1 MISPFLLLLFH
12 AIGGFSSIYGEPTRV
27 YNAKARSPDGSN
39 DMQIQVIQ
47 VGLVNFDEEGRRITQ
62 PPIPVTVHNEIR
74 HRVTWSPETG
84 VQKIDSPPEEDDD
97 TSYQQRSFN
106 RPENTLFPNF
116 ISQYFARTN
125 IARSPTSDSELFIFT
140 VLGLCIGLSIFIL
153 FAYFINL
160 CLQRRK
166 KKHEMIITRKIIY
179 RPRFEVPRPPQMPL
193 TARPILYEPE
203 YENLSDL
210 DEAETYIPLPPP
222 LPPRKKRPRPPLHLV
237 LDQPVTWLLEKP
249 SSESSGPGSLV
260 KQKTRQ
266 EEEAA
271 RNLQRQNY
279 ERRKARRIRRGSF

>member
-1 MISPFLLLLFH
+1 
-12 AIGGFSSIYGEPTRV
+12 
-27 YNAKARSPDGSN
+27 
-39 DMQIQVIQ
+39 MQIQVIQ

-62 PPIPVTVHNEIR
+62 TPYPVTVHNEIR

-84 VQKIDSPPEEDDD
+84 VQKIDTPEDDE
-97 TSYQQRSFN
+97 SKYQQNFN
-106 RPENTLFPNF
+106 RPDNNLFPNF

-125 IARSPTSDSELFIFT
+125 IARSPTDDSELFIFT

-179 RPRFEVPRPPQMPL
+179 RPRLEAPLPRPPIS

-222 LPPRKKRPRPPLHLV
+222 LPPRKKRPRPP
-237 LDQPVTWLLEKP
+237 
-249 SSESSGPGSLV
+249 
-260 KQKTRQ
+260 R
-266 EEEAA
+266 
-271 RNLQRQNY
+271 
-279 ERRKARRIRRGSF
+279 

>member
-1 MISPFLLLLFH
+1 MISIFLLLFFH
-12 AIGGFSSIYGEPTRV
+12 AIGSFSEPTRV

-47 VGLVNFDEEGRRITQ
+47 VGLVNFDEEGRRITE
-62 PPIPVTVHNEIR
+62 PPIPVTVHTEIR

-84 VQKIDSPPEEDDD
+84 VVRTDNSIQDEGSL
-97 TSYQQRSFN
+97 QNFN
-106 RPENTLFPNF
+106 RHENTLFPHF

-125 IARSPTSDSELFIFT
+125 IATSPTSDSELFIFT
-140 VLGLCIGLSIFIL
+140 VLGLCIGLSFLIL

-179 RPRFEVPRPPQMPL
+179 RPRFETPIL
-193 TARPILYEPE
+193 TAAATGARPILYEPE

-210 DEAETYIPLPPP
+210 DEAETYVPLPPP
-222 LPPRKKRPRPPLHLV
+222 LPPRKKRPRPPLHLII
-237 LDQPVTWLLEKP
+237 DQPVTWLLAP
-249 SSESSGPGSLV
+249 SSESSGPSLV
-260 KQKTRQ
+260 KQKTRLE

-271 RNLQRQNY
+271 KYAARKLNY
-279 ERRKARRIRRGSF
+279 ERQRARRIRRGSL